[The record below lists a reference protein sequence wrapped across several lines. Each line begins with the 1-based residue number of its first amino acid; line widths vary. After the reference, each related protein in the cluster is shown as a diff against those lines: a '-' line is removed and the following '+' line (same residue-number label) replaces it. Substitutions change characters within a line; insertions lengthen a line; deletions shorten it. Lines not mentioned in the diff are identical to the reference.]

1 MKERVVIYS
10 KIPDIKRLI
19 KYSKSEG
26 FDVAKVFEK
35 SDKPEKGE
43 LFDVLNFSTDNNI
56 HKIIIASCTT
66 LYKNISEFLLCVS
79 ELNDGGVSV
88 YFHDENLETLNPD
101 GSVNM
106 TLKVVFDI
114 LKEFEDR
121 YKQQIRDRL
130 QKAFKSYIDNGG
142 QVGRKVGFKKP
153 TIQYRMD
160 YARELNLL
168 REGYSL
174 RECRTITGT
183 SINTL
188 RKLKAMFV

>member
-1 MKERVVIYS
+1 MR
-10 KIPDIKRLI
+10 
-19 KYSKSEG
+19 YSKSNG
-26 FDVAKVFEK
+26 FDVISVFEK
-35 SDKPEKGE
+35 SDKPEQEE
-43 LFDVLNFSTDNNI
+43 LFELVNYSIDNNI
-56 HKIIIASCTT
+56 HKIIIANCTT
-66 LYKNISEFLLCVS
+66 LYKSISDFLRCVS
-79 ELNDGGVSV
+79 DLNEERVSV
-88 YFHDENLETLNPD
+88 YILDENLESLNPD

-106 TLKVVFDI
+106 TFKVVFDI
-114 LKEFEDR
+114 LKEFEVN

-130 QKAFKSYIDNGG
+130 QKAFKSYVDNGG

-188 RKLKAMFV
+188 RKLKSMFV